1 VPAIFCTEPNNLAR
15 RCAGSFPFFA
25 NWVTLRPTQTNK
37 GNMELFTTDNTTGYT
52 VAELAAINA
61 EWLKHCEQHD
71 ISEDSPNYHQ
81 EAKWFA
87 DRVARR

>member
-1 VPAIFCTEPNNLAR
+1 
-15 RCAGSFPFFA
+15 
-25 NWVTLRPTQTNK
+25 
-37 GNMELFTTDNTTGYT
+37 MELFTTDNTTGYT
-52 VAELAAINA
+52 NEELAELNA
-61 EWLKHCEQHD
+61 EWQGHCEQHD